1 MWQERENSSVGY
13 NEEMFGEPSSPVQQ
27 EPEQEPPRP
36 RAAAGDAQALLA
48 RQLAPGER
56 LLWSGSPKKLHGPRG
71 AGKLFAVFF
80 LGFACFWELMALQT
94 LTAGAGV
101 FGIVFP
107 LFGIQFSLVGIQLLF
122 PQGGG
127 PKP

>member
-80 LGFACFWELMALQT
+80 LGFACFWELISGNPYLAEL
-94 LTAGAGV
+94 
-101 FGIVFP
+101 
-107 LFGIQFSLVGIQLLF
+107 
-122 PQGGG
+122 
-127 PKP
+127 

>member
-48 RQLAPGER
+48 ASWLPASGCSGPEAPKSCMGPGAR
-56 LLWSGSPKKLHGPRG
+56 ASCSRCFSWVLPASGS
-71 AGKLFAVFF
+71 
-80 LGFACFWELMALQT
+80 
-94 LTAGAGV
+94 
-101 FGIVFP
+101 
-107 LFGIQFSLVGIQLLF
+107 
-122 PQGGG
+122 
-127 PKP
+127 